1 MLRISTQMIT
11 ERSLS
16 AMLRQQ
22 SELSDTQQQLS
33 TGRRVLTPSDDPAS
47 AARVLGLNRAV
58 DTLSQ
63 YQSNIDQLTARL
75 ETEEGMLEGI
85 TNQLQRVREQAVAGN
100 NDVLTTLDKSSIATE
115 IRQIGDQLFSMA
127 NSTDSNGEYI
137 FAGYQTGTRPFSYDN
152 LSGYSYNGDSGQREL
167 QIAPDRTVADGDNGF
182 DTFMDIATGPVVTVN
197 VAAPTD
203 PAPAAI
209 TAGDITI
216 DGGNGNGPISIGAL
230 PLAADPTERAAQL
243 RDAINAISGQTGV
256 TAESN
261 TAPPDTLT
269 LTAAGGTGVVITNTS
284 TVAPNDTGLPAG
296 TTTTPPLTSNR
307 SIFETIDR
315 LASDLEA
322 GKSVSQYIA
331 DVQLAMDNIIEVRA
345 TVGARLNAI
354 EEQQTVNEDLKLN
367 LEIHRSEEQD
377 LDYTEAISRFES
389 QMTALQAAQ
398 QAYVKVKGL
407 SLFNYL

>member
-16 AMLRQQ
+16 SMLRQQ
-22 SELSDTQQQLS
+22 SDLSETQLQLS

-47 AARVLGLNRAV
+47 AARVLGLNSAI

-63 YQSNIDQLTARL
+63 YQSNIDRLTSRL
-75 ETEEGMLEGI
+75 ETEESALDGM
-85 TNQLQRVREQAVAGN
+85 TNLLQRTRELTVKGS
-100 NDVLTTLDKSSIATE
+100 NDVLTTPDKRAIAAE
-115 IRQIGDQLFSMA
+115 IRQLNDQLFSMA
-127 NSTDSNGEYI
+127 NSRDSNGEYI
-137 FAGYQTGTRPFSYDN
+137 FAGYQTGTPPFSRN
-152 LSGYSYNGDSGQREL
+152 LGVYSYNGDNGQREL

-182 DTFMDIATGPVVTVN
+182 DTFMDIATGPIATVN

-203 PAPAAI
+203 PVPAAI

-230 PLAADPTERAAQL
+230 PSAADPAERATQL
-243 RDAINAISGQTGV
+243 RDAINAVSGQTGV
-256 TAESN
+256 TAEN
-261 TAPPDTLT
+261 ATATTLT
-269 LTAAGGTGVVITNTS
+269 LTTVEGTGVTVNIAGTAS
-284 TVAPNDTGLPAG
+284 TANTGLTAG
-296 TTTTPPLTSNR
+296 TTEPLISKR
-307 SIFETIDR
+307 SVFDTLDQ
-315 LASDLEA
+315 LATDLEA
-322 GKSVSQYIA
+322 GKSVGRYIT
-331 DVQLAMDNIIEVRA
+331 DVQLAMDNIIEGRT
-345 TVGARLNAI
+345 TVGARLNGI
-354 EEQQTVNEDLKLN
+354 EEQQTVNADLKLN

>member
-16 AMLRQQ
+16 SMLRQQ
-22 SELSDTQQQLS
+22 SELNDTQQQLS

-47 AARVLGLNRAV
+47 ASRVLGLNRAV

-63 YQSNIDQLTARL
+63 YQSNIDRLTSRL
-75 ETEEGMLEGI
+75 ETEEGALDGI
-85 TNQLQRVREQAVAGN
+85 TNLLQRVRELTVAGN
-100 NDVLTTLDKSSIATE
+100 NDVLTTLDKSAIASE

-127 NSTDSNGEYI
+127 NSRDSGGEYV
-137 FAGYQTGTRPFSYDN
+137 FAGYQSGTRPFSYD
-152 LSGYSYNGDSGQREL
+152 LGVYSYDGDSGQREL
-167 QIAPDRTVADGDNGF
+167 QIASDRTVADGDNGF
-182 DTFMDIATGPVVTVN
+182 DTFMNIATGPIATVN

-216 DGGNGNGPISIGAL
+216 DGGNGNGAISIGAL
-230 PLAADPTERAAQL
+230 PLATNPTQRATQL
-243 RDAINAISGQTGV
+243 RDAINAISDQTGV
-256 TAESN
+256 TAENATS
-261 TAPPDTLT
+261 TTLT
-269 LTAAGGTGVVITNTS
+269 LTTVGGTGV
-284 TVAPNDTGLPAG
+284 TVNIAGTATTANTGL
-296 TTTTPPLTSNR
+296 TTGATASVTSKR
-307 SIFETIDR
+307 SVFETIDL
-315 LASDLEA
+315 LAADLEA
-322 GKSVSQYIA
+322 GNSVDRYIT
-331 DVQLAMDNIIEVRA
+331 DVQLAMENIIEVR
-345 TVGARLNAI
+345 TNVGGRLNSI

-367 LEIHRSEEQD
+367 LEIHRAEERD

-407 SLFNYL
+407 SLFDYL

>member
-1 MLRISTQMIT
+1 MLRISTQMIS

-22 SELSDTQQQLS
+22 SELNDTQQQLS

-47 AARVLGLNRAV
+47 ASRVLGLNRAV

-63 YQSNIDQLTARL
+63 YQSNIDRLTSRL
-75 ETEEGMLEGI
+75 ETEEGTLDGI
-85 TNQLQRVREQAVAGN
+85 TNLLQRVRELTVQGN
-100 NDVLTTLDKSSIATE
+100 NDVQAAADKGAIATE
-115 IRQIGDQLFSMA
+115 IRQLGEQLFSMA
-127 NSTDSNGEYI
+127 NSRDSGGEYV
-137 FAGYQTGTRPFSYDN
+137 FAGYQTGTRPFSYN
-152 LSGYSYNGDSGQREL
+152 LGAYSYAGDSGQREL

-182 DTFMDIATGPVVTVN
+182 DTFMNIATGPVATVN

-203 PAPAAI
+203 PVPGAI

-216 DGGNGNGPISIGAL
+216 DGGNGNGAITIGAL
-230 PLAADPTERAAQL
+230 PAAANPSQRATQL
-243 RDAINAISGQTGV
+243 RDAINAVSGQTGV
-256 TAESN
+256 TAEN
-261 TAPPDTLT
+261 ATATTLT
-269 LTAAGGTGVVITNTS
+269 LTAVGGAGVTVNIAGTATTAN
-284 TVAPNDTGLPAG
+284 TGLSSG
-296 TTTTPPLTSNR
+296 TTAPVTTRR
-307 SIFETIDR
+307 SVFETLDR

-322 GKSVSQYIA
+322 GNPVDRYLT
-331 DVQLAMDNIIEVRA
+331 DVQLAMDNIIETRA
-345 TVGARLNAI
+345 TVGGRLNAI

>member
-16 AMLRQQ
+16 SMLRQQ
-22 SELSDTQQQLS
+22 SELNDTQQQLS

-47 AARVLGLNRAV
+47 ASRVLGLNRAV

-63 YQSNIDQLTARL
+63 YQSNIDRLTSRL
-75 ETEEGMLEGI
+75 ETEEGALDGI
-85 TNQLQRVREQAVAGN
+85 TNLLQRVRELTVEGN
-100 NDVLTTLDKSSIATE
+100 NDVLTTLDKSAIASE

-127 NSTDSNGEYI
+127 NSRDSGGEYV
-137 FAGYQTGTRPFSYDN
+137 FAGYQSGTRPFSYD
-152 LSGYSYNGDSGQREL
+152 LGVYSYNGDSGQREL
-167 QIAPDRTVADGDNGF
+167 QIASDRTVADGDNGF
-182 DTFMDIATGPVVTVN
+182 DTFMNIATGPIATVN

-216 DGGNGNGPISIGAL
+216 DGGNGNGAISIGAL
-230 PLAADPTERAAQL
+230 PLAANPTQRATQL

-256 TAESN
+256 RAESN

-269 LTAAGGTGVVITNTS
+269 LTAVGGTGV
-284 TVAPNDTGLPAG
+284 TVNIAGTATTANTGL
-296 TTTTPPLTSNR
+296 TTGATAPVTSKR
-307 SIFETIDR
+307 SVFETLDL
-315 LASDLEA
+315 LAADLEA
-322 GKSVSQYIA
+322 GKSVDRYIT
-331 DVQLAMDNIIEVRA
+331 DVQLAMDNVIEVRT
-345 TVGARLNAI
+345 TVGGRLNSI

-367 LEIHRSEEQD
+367 LEIHRSEERD